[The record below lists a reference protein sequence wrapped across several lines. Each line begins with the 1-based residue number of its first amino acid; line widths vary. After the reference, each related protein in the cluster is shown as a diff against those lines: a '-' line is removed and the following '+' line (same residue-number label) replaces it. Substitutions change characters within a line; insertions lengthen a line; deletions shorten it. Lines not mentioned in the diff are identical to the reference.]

1 MLVLSRKPQQEV
13 WIQGGIRVVVLGVQ
27 GDRVSLGFDVPKGTQ
42 VMRAELIGPAAASG
56 EAASTR
62 TPQVAD

>member
-42 VMRAELIGPAAASG
+42 VMRAELIGPRRG
-56 EAASTR
+56 FR
-62 TPQVAD
+62 